1 MDVLLRALGVAVTGG
16 LMALAIKRSAPELS
30 LVISA
35 LAAITAGAM
44 ALQIGEDI
52 AELYSLARDAS
63 NLSAAVVA
71 PVVKCVGIG
80 IVTRLGADV
89 CKDAGQGAAASAVEL
104 VGSAAAISAALPLFR
119 SLLSMIERFT

>member
-16 LMALAIKRSAPELS
+16 LIALAIKRSAPELS